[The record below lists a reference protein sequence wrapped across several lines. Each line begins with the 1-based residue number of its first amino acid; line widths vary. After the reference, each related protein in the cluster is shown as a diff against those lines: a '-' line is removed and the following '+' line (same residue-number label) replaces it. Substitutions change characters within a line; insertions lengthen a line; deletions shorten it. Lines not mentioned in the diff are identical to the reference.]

1 MEKSFKLEAGAGL
14 LVMSPYQYRWK
25 MAVTNADAGPCGSL
39 LVGPADQSGYFCP
52 VGAVCWKWRM
62 GQIETPSSAPV
73 FFKKPKM
80 QLCNY
85 G

>member
-1 MEKSFKLEAGAGL
+1 MI
-14 LVMSPYQYRWK
+14 
-25 MAVTNADAGPCGSL
+25 
-39 LVGPADQSGYFCP
+39 SGYYCP
-52 VGAVCWKWRM
+52 AGAVCWKWRM

>member
-62 GQIETPSSAPV
+62 GQIETPSIAPV
-73 FFKKPKM
+73 FLKTENATM
-80 QLCNY
+80 
-85 G
+85 